1 MKDYF
6 ENEYETI
13 WSKNGIIHI
22 VFKPDL
28 FINLEIAKIFVQA
41 RLKVTKEKIRPVFAD
56 IRGMKRIDDDAR
68 DYWATEEACR
78 FISGTA
84 IFSGNRIQTLFANFY
99 INFSKPQVPT
109 RLFTNKEKALKW
121 LDQHKIPQDNKP
133 S

>member
-13 WSKNGIIHI
+13 WLENGIIHI

-28 FINLEIAKIFVQA
+28 FINLEIAKTFVQA
-41 RLKVTKEKIRPVFAD
+41 GLKTINKKTRPVFAD

-68 DYWATEEACR
+68 DYWATQEACN
-78 FISGTA
+78 FISGMA

-99 INFSKPQVPT
+99 INFSKPLTPT
-109 RLFTNKEKALKW
+109 KLFTDKTKALKW
-121 LDQHKIPQDNKP
+121 LEQYKIAKT
-133 S
+133 